1 MSYRPKNSTFDL
13 TNATGLPLTTGVTGT
28 LPVANGGTGVTS
40 STGSGSVVL
49 NTSPSLVTPNLGTPS
64 AINLSNATALPLA
77 SGVSGVLPVA
87 NGGTGV
93 STSTGSG
100 NVVLSNSPTLVTPAL
115 GTPSSLVLTNATGLP
130 LSTGV
135 TGTLPV
141 ANGGTGVTSSTGTG
155 SVVLSTSPTLVT
167 PALGTPSA
175 LVLTNATGLPLTSGV
190 TGTLPIAN
198 GGTNATTQTAAMN
211 NLSPTTTKGDVLV
224 DNGTDVIRLAVGAD
238 GQFLKADSTTASGL
252 SYASVSNT
260 LSVNSLGDAGYTI
273 TDSDGYDVIIVGQS
287 ADMTAGRTVTLPTA
301 ADNASRRI
309 IITKGD
315 SAAFDVTIDGEGS
328 EVVGPGGATT
338 LTLSTEGEH
347 VTLLCDG
354 TEWRPITNGIKATD
368 TQTGLVST
376 GTQTFGGT
384 KTFTGDVGINESSP
398 DAKLHVSND
407 TVASVNSNTEA
418 VNAIILE
425 DTSGDTTAGQGFA
438 IDFKGTYGA
447 LGRISCGKTSSST
460 SGGSRDFGTMSFFTN
475 ANSGSDS
482 YLAFVESMTLAQ
494 GEVILRNSSSLET
507 FKVNDNGEVFITD
520 IAGTFSSDGS
530 GALRVYGQAGI
541 SCNNRSGA
549 SSPRN
554 QIEFYDAA
562 GDINGTITS
571 TATSNTTAYNTSSDA
586 RLKTNVEGFDA
597 MSMVMQMNPVQYNR
611 TGDLEAGVERK
622 EYGFIAQELH
632 AVLPQAV
639 QEGGEDVKTQ
649 PWQVDYSKLT
659 GVLTKAVQ
667 ELKAENDE
675 LKDKLAALEARLD
688 AAGI

>member
-77 SGVSGVLPVA
+77 SGVSGILPVA

-93 STSTGSG
+93 NTSTGSG
-100 NVVLSNSPTLVTPAL
+100 NAVLSNSPTLVTPAL

-198 GGTNATTQTAAMN
+198 GGTNAATQTAAMN

-238 GQFLKADSTTASGL
+238 GQFLKADSTAASGL

-328 EVVGPGGATT
+328 EVVGPSGATT
-338 LTLSTEGEH
+338 LTLATEGEH
-347 VTLLCDG
+347 VALLCDG
-354 TEWRPITNGIKATD
+354 TEWRPVVMGIEATTSALGLVKKPSGEVKVHTGNGSGSTNDKIRRFSTTEINTGTSITYADSATD
-368 TQTGLVST
+368 GASFTINEDGIYAISYFDINSAAGQMGASKNSSQLTTAIASITATDRIMYSELEAANGENASVTLKLESGDVIRPHNGGSLS
-376 GTQTFGGT
+376 GTQTVIYFHIT
-384 KTFTGDVGINESSP
+384 QV
-398 DAKLHVSND
+398 AKL
-407 TVASVNSNTEA
+407 
-418 VNAIILE
+418 
-425 DTSGDTTAGQGFA
+425 
-438 IDFKGTYGA
+438 
-447 LGRISCGKTSSST
+447 
-460 SGGSRDFGTMSFFTN
+460 
-475 ANSGSDS
+475 
-482 YLAFVESMTLAQ
+482 
-494 GEVILRNSSSLET
+494 
-507 FKVNDNGEVFITD
+507 
-520 IAGTFSSDGS
+520 
-530 GALRVYGQAGI
+530 
-541 SCNNRSGA
+541 
-549 SSPRN
+549 
-554 QIEFYDAA
+554 
-562 GDINGTITS
+562 
-571 TATSNTTAYNTSSDA
+571 
-586 RLKTNVEGFDA
+586 
-597 MSMVMQMNPVQYNR
+597 
-611 TGDLEAGVERK
+611 
-622 EYGFIAQELH
+622 
-632 AVLPQAV
+632 
-639 QEGGEDVKTQ
+639 
-649 PWQVDYSKLT
+649 
-659 GVLTKAVQ
+659 
-667 ELKAENDE
+667 
-675 LKDKLAALEARLD
+675 
-688 AAGI
+688 